1 MAPERPNQFKILLSD
16 EELEMLRELAERDGV
31 TASDYVRLFVRKESA
46 QLKTERS
53 GFGPGPKRATA
64 AKPRSKK

>member
-16 EELEMLRELAERDGV
+16 EELKMLRELAERDGL

-46 QLKTERS
+46 QLKAEKI
-53 GFGPGPKRATA
+53 GFGPGPKRAREP
-64 AKPRSKK
+64 KPRLKK